1 MTILDISP
9 PPNGVESG
17 CLRQSDCLT
26 RQAALRQGV
35 RLTMLFMFILKMG
48 KFEPGCDP
56 MTDIR
61 EGTEEI

>member
-1 MTILDISP
+1 MPQTVRLPDETGSP
-9 PPNGVESG
+9 PSG
-17 CLRQSDCLT
+17 GEVDH
-26 RQAALRQGV
+26 A
-35 RLTMLFMFILKMG
+35 FMFILKMG